1 MPIGDFRLRNTI
13 LLSLVGNSQSAIGN
27 VIMAADCKNLDAAAE
42 KLTDSLRFTDIPRT
56 TRLFSDFMYDYQKVA
71 RFYAN
76 YGRSVEPLADHARRV
91 GAQQFDRKRVPDAL
105 ERINKRAGS
114 PELTFKHIDM
124 LRRPGTV
131 AVVTGQQAGL
141 FTGPLYTIHK
151 ALTVIKLAACLR
163 AEGVEAVPVFWVA
176 SEDHDYEEVNH
187 CRVVDREGHLK
198 RIQYDASGHKTDEP
212 VGRVEL
218 CAGIG
223 QTIDELVAELA
234 PSEFT
239 PALERD
245 LRESYAEG
253 VGFADAF
260 SRLMARLFR
269 EYGVVLLDP
278 LDDELKQVAAPL
290 YSEAIAKSSEIARA
304 LVARSRELEDAGYH
318 AQIHVSEDMV
328 PLFIMDEG
336 RRVALTYHDGRFR
349 VKGSDR
355 SFSNEELVELAVRCP
370 SCFSPNVT
378 LRPVVQDYLLPTAA
392 YIGGPAEI
400 AYFAQLRAVYQTLER
415 QEPCV
420 LPRASFTIVE
430 GRHQKTM
437 KKYGLELQDFFD
449 GLHPAVTKVVEH
461 SLDRG
466 AAAAFTETE
475 RVLNEHLDKLGEALG
490 QTDATLSDP
499 LKRTRE
505 KIIYQLEHLRT
516 RFIHSSA
523 HRDET
528 AYRQVERAF
537 TTLYPDKNLQE
548 RELNVYYFLSRYGPA
563 LIGELYTAAE
573 LGFSNHK
580 LIYIGGVASQVVNA
594 R

>member
-1 MPIGDFRLRNTI
+1 MT
-13 LLSLVGNSQSAIGN
+13 
-27 VIMAADCKNLDAAAE
+27 ADCKNLEAAAE
-42 KLTDSLRFTDIPRT
+42 NLSDSLRFTDIPRT
-56 TRLFSDFMYDYQKVA
+56 TPLFNDFLYDYKKVA

-91 GAQQFDRKRVPDAL
+91 GAQQFDRQRVPDAL
-105 ERINKRAGS
+105 DRINRRAGS
-114 PELTFKHIDM
+114 PELTFKHIEM

-131 AVVTGQQAGL
+131 AIVTGQQAGL

-163 AEGVEAVPVFWVA
+163 DQGVEAVPVFWVA

-198 RIQYDASGHKTDEP
+198 RIQYEASGHKADEP
-212 VGRVEL
+212 VGRVTL
-218 CAGIG
+218 CEGIG
-223 QTIDELVAELA
+223 QTIDELVSQLA

-260 SRLMARLFR
+260 SRLMARLFH
-269 EYGVVLLDP
+269 EHGVVLLDP
-278 LDDELKQVAAPL
+278 LDEELKQVAAPL
-290 YSEAIAKSSEIARA
+290 YAEAIRKSSEIARA
-304 LVARSRELEDAGYH
+304 LVGRSRELEGSGYH

-336 RRVALTYHDGRFR
+336 RRSALTQQDGRFT

-355 SFSNEELVELAVRCP
+355 AFSSEELVELAGRCP

-400 AYFAQLRAVYQTLER
+400 AYFAQLRAVYETLGR

-420 LPRASFTIVE
+420 LPRASLTIVE
-430 GRHQKTM
+430 GRHHKTM
-437 KKYGLELQDFFD
+437 KKYGLELRDFFD

-461 SLDRG
+461 SVDRS
-466 AAAAFTETE
+466 AAVAFTETE
-475 RVLNEHLDKLGEALG
+475 RVLNEHLDKLGEVLH

-499 LKRTRE
+499 LKRARE
-505 KIIYQLEHLRT
+505 KIMYQLEHLRT

-537 TTLYPDKNLQE
+537 TTLCPDKNLQE

-563 LIGELYTAAE
+563 LIEELYNAAE

-580 LIYIGGVASQVVNA
+580 LVYVGGVASQVVNA

>member
-1 MPIGDFRLRNTI
+1 MI

-71 RFYAN
+71 RFYPN
-76 YGRSVEPLADHARRV
+76 YGRFDAPLADHARRV

-114 PELTFKHIDM
+114 PELTFKHIEM

-163 AEGVEAVPVFWVA
+163 DEGVEAVPVFWVA

-198 RIQYDASGHKTDEP
+198 RIQYEASGHKTDEP

-475 RVLNEHLDKLGEALG
+475 RVLNEHLDKLGDALG

-563 LIGELYTAAE
+563 LIGELYSAAD

-580 LIYIGGVASQVVNA
+580 LIFVGGVASQVVNA